1 MMAAHHH
8 PAATHLEL
16 MERGQSKDHHHRG
29 FTGGDAHIQPED
41 QDSWDEDDAAGG
53 ARSPVAAREQ
63 QQEEDEEEEEEE
75 GFVLPP
81 PCRGRQQLHAML
93 RRQWLSKVCM
103 YVGLLHTEF
112 TKTQI
117 PFFLTL

>member
-16 MERGQSKDHHHRG
+16 MERGQGKQNHHHG
-29 FTGGDAHIQPED
+29 FTGGDAHVQPED
-41 QDSWDEDDAAGG
+41 QDLWDEDDAAGG
-53 ARSPVAAREQ
+53 ARSPVAAREL
-63 QQEEDEEEEEEE
+63 QQEEDEEEEE

-93 RRQWLSKVCM
+93 RRQWLSKVCV
-103 YVGLLHTEF
+103 YVGLLHAEF

>member
-1 MMAAHHH
+1 
-8 PAATHLEL
+8 
-16 MERGQSKDHHHRG
+16 MERGQSKQNHHDG
-29 FTGGDAHIQPED
+29 FTGGDAHVQPED
-41 QDSWDEDDAAGG
+41 QDSWDEIDAAGG
-53 ARSPVAAREQ
+53 ARSPVAAWEQ
-63 QQEEDEEEEEEE
+63 QEDEEEE

-112 TKTQI
+112 IKTQI
-117 PFFLTL
+117 PFFLTV